1 MRHTLRLFAR
11 TPLASAAALG
21 ALALAIGASTLVFS
35 VVDGILLQPLSYRD
49 PDRLVVVWESNVGHG
64 SMENVVCPA
73 NFLYWRD
80 RQHVFTD
87 MTAITPAFRV
97 SVTAPGQAPEMV
109 AQQSVT
115 AALFPLLGVSPA
127 IGRAFTE
134 AEDVGQKQLAVVSHR
149 YFMSRLGGDTG
160 AIGRVLQIDGQ
171 PYEIVGVMSTGFALL
186 DPDADIWVTMGFTER
201 SRTPRGRYLT
211 TIGRLKP
218 GITVQAAQTEMVGIM
233 AELTRKFPEFNSNW
247 SARVVPM
254 HQQVTGTIRP
264 ALILLLG
271 AVGCV
276 LLIACANVANLLLAR
291 GTARRRELAVR
302 SALGASRSRLVRQL
316 LTESLLMSA
325 IGGLAG
331 WALAFGG
338 LRWLKHAVTDG
349 STVPR
354 LADVSLD
361 LRVVAFAMLASL
373 TAALLAGLLPAF
385 TATRLALGAA
395 LRDGVRGS
403 TSAAGARLRPL
414 LVGLEVALAIVLLS
428 GAGLLVRSLMQVL
441 NVNPG
446 FTSTGVV
453 TARLALSESHYAT
466 PESRTAF
473 YDAVIA
479 KFAALP
485 GVSSVGAVSFLPMTG
500 MGSATSFETI
510 GRPKPPMGQE
520 PVTDVRIVRGDYFQA
535 MEIPL
540 LSGRYF
546 QATDSGDRAR
556 VLIINKALADQQ
568 FPGQDPIGH
577 ELVIN
582 WDTSIP
588 DRIVGVVGNVRH
600 DGFET
605 PAGPMIYWPH
615 TRFSNDF
622 MAIVVKTYRPALAV
636 APEMTRVVRS
646 TDATVPLDT
655 IRPMVEVT
663 DQTVATRRLV
673 VWLLSIFA
681 GLALVLAALG
691 LYAVMTAVVAERRSE
706 LAIRVALGA
715 GPMRVAWLVVGQALA
730 TTVGGAVAGLIAA
743 RFLSRLLEG
752 LLYDVRPSDPWAL
765 GGAVATLTAVAVLAS
780 AIPGRAA
787 ARVDPMEALKAE

>member
-1 MRHTLRLFAR
+1 
-11 TPLASAAALG
+11 
-21 ALALAIGASTLVFS
+21 
-35 VVDGILLQPLSYRD
+35 
-49 PDRLVVVWESNVGHG
+49 
-64 SMENVVCPA
+64 
-73 NFLYWRD
+73 
-80 RQHVFTD
+80 
-87 MTAITPAFRV
+87 
-97 SVTAPGQAPEMV
+97 
-109 AQQSVT
+109 
-115 AALFPLLGVSPA
+115 
-127 IGRAFTE
+127 
-134 AEDVGQKQLAVVSHR
+134 
-149 YFMSRLGGDTG
+149 
-160 AIGRVLQIDGQ
+160 
-171 PYEIVGVMSTGFALL
+171 
-186 DPDADIWVTMGFTER
+186 
-201 SRTPRGRYLT
+201 
-211 TIGRLKP
+211 
-218 GITVQAAQTEMVGIM
+218 
-233 AELTRKFPEFNSNW
+233 
-247 SARVVPM
+247 
-254 HQQVTGTIRP
+254 
-264 ALILLLG
+264 
-271 AVGCV
+271 
-276 LLIACANVANLLLAR
+276 
-291 GTARRRELAVR
+291 
-302 SALGASRSRLVRQL
+302 
-316 LTESLLMSA
+316 
-325 IGGLAG
+325 
-331 WALAFGG
+331 
-338 LRWLKHAVTDG
+338 
-349 STVPR
+349 
-354 LADVSLD
+354 
-361 LRVVAFAMLASL
+361 
-373 TAALLAGLLPAF
+373 
-385 TATRLALGAA
+385 
-395 LRDGVRGS
+395 
-403 TSAAGARLRPL
+403 
-414 LVGLEVALAIVLLS
+414 VALAIVLLS
-428 GAGLLVRSLMQVL
+428 GAGMLVRSLMQVL

-473 YDAVIA
+473 YDAVIS

-520 PVTDVRIVRGDYFQA
+520 PVTDVRIIRGDYFRA

-556 VLIINKALADQQ
+556 VVIINKVLADQQ

-605 PAGPMIYWPH
+605 PARPMIYWPH

-622 MAIVVKTYRPALAV
+622 MAVVVKTNRPALAV

-646 TDATVPLDT
+646 TDASVPLDT

-715 GPMRVAWLVVGQALA
+715 GPVRVAWLVVGQALA
-730 TTVGGAVAGLIAA
+730 TTMGGAVAGLIAA

>member
-1 MRHTLRLFAR
+1 MRHILRLFSR

-35 VVDGILLQPLSYRD
+35 VVDGILLQPLGYTD

-64 SMENVVCPA
+64 SMENVVSPA

-87 MTAITPAFRV
+87 MAAISPAFRV

-149 YFMSRLGGDTG
+149 YFMSRLGG
-160 AIGRVLQIDGQ
+160 ASSALGRVLQIDGQ
-171 PYEIVGVMSTGFALL
+171 PYEVVGIMPSGFTLL
-186 DPDADIWVTMGFTER
+186 DPDAEIWTTMGFTER
-201 SRTPRGRYLT
+201 SRTPRGRYLAT
-211 TIGRLKP
+211 VARLKP
-218 GITVQAAQTEMVGIM
+218 RMALQAAQAEMAGLM
-233 AELTRKFPEFNSNW
+233 TELTRKFPEFDTGW

-254 HQQVTGTIRP
+254 HHQVTGTIRP
-264 ALILLLG
+264 ALLLLLG

-302 SALGASRSRLVRQL
+302 SALGASRARLVRQL
-316 LTESLLMSA
+316 LAESLLLSA

-338 LRWLKHAVTDG
+338 LRWLKHVVTD
-349 STVPR
+349 SATVPR

-361 LRVVAFAMLASL
+361 LRVVLFAVLASL
-373 TAALLAGLLPAF
+373 TAALLAGLLPAL
-385 TATRLALGAA
+385 TTTRLALGAA

-403 TSAAGARLRPL
+403 TSVAGARVRPL
-414 LVGLEVALAIVLLS
+414 LVGVEVALAVVLLS
-428 GAGLLVRSLMQVL
+428 GAGLLVRSLMHVL
-441 NVNPG
+441 DVNPG

-466 PESRTAF
+466 AESRTAF
-473 YDAVIA
+473 FDTVIA
-479 KFAALP
+479 KCAALP
-485 GVSSVGAVSFLPMTG
+485 GVASVGAVSFLPMSG
-500 MGSATSFETI
+500 MGAATSFETV
-510 GRPKPPMGQE
+510 GKAKPPVGQE
-520 PVTDVRIVRGDYFQA
+520 PVTDVRIIRGDYFQT
-535 MEIPL
+535 MRIPL

-546 QATDSGDRAR
+546 QATDSGDR
-556 VLIINKALADQQ
+556 VHVIIINKALGDQE

-582 WDTSIP
+582 WDSSVP

-600 DGFET
+600 DNLET
-605 PAGPMIYWPH
+605 PVGPMIYWPH

-622 MAIVVKTYRPALAV
+622 MAVVVRTDRPAAALG
-636 APEMTRVVRS
+636 PEMTRVVRS
-646 TDATVPLDT
+646 TDASVPLDT
-655 IRPMVEVT
+655 IRPMADLT
-663 DQTVATRRLV
+663 DQTVSARRLV

-715 GPMRVAWLVVGQALA
+715 GPTRVAWLVVAQALA
-730 TTVGGAVAGLIAA
+730 TTMGGAVAGLIAA

-752 LLYDVRPSDPWAL
+752 LLFEVKPSDPWAL
-765 GGAVATLTAVAVLAS
+765 GAALATLTAVAVLAS